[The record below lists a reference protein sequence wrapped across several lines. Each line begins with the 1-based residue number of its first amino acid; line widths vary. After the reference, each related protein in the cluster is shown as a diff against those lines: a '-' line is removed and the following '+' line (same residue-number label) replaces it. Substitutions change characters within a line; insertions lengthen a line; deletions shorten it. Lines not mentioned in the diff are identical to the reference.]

1 MIKLNDDYKII
12 ADKIKELEEHFI
24 NCKTPADCANYVRTY
39 QVLIMIYASH
49 CYTFPHN
56 KKCKKNVYL
65 RNTHAIA
72 SHIIDKKRM
81 NDLISNKGL
90 HSDLIANFYLDCFT
104 LFKDYVNNN
113 WDRYYKNAK
122 ISAKEQ

>member
-56 KKCKKNVYL
+56 KKCKKNVYIKNKL
-65 RNTHAIA
+65 
-72 SHIIDKKRM
+72 KKS
-81 NDLISNKGL
+81 I
-90 HSDLIANFYLDCFT
+90 NF
-104 LFKDYVNNN
+104 K
-113 WDRYYKNAK
+113 K
-122 ISAKEQ
+122 